1 MLFFRCECPPV
12 AINTIH
18 TQSPGDLLKICV
30 IDVDQGDAILIMTP
44 NQKYILIDGG
54 NKNYGINEIN
64 PLLDSLKILRL
75 DYVFAT
81 HYDADH
87 IGGLDEVINHIS
99 KDSIINYCY
108 DRGDTAKSKQFLEYK
123 SSISN
128 KRKTIKPGD
137 VIGLGDVVIKC
148 VCVNGKLINDVSVLV
163 KDENDFCIGLIIKY
177 KDFEFFTAGDIGG
190 VNTGNHK
197 DVETK
202 LAPLIGDID
211 VYKVSHHGSKYSSN
225 AVLVSTI
232 KPEVAIISAGTNNYG
247 HPAQSVINRLSE
259 VKCRIYQTNDTGYG
273 EIPVGQGVTIKGD
286 VWIKVYDGYYVVSKD
301 TFYFGLI

>member
-1 MLFFRCECPPV
+1 MSQKSDVL
-12 AINTIH
+12 
-18 TQSPGDLLKICV
+18 QICI

-54 NKNYGINEIN
+54 NKYYGINEIN
-64 PLLDSLKILRL
+64 PLLDSLKIRRL

-123 SSISN
+123 LSAGN
-128 KRKTIKPGD
+128 KRKTIKAGD
-137 VIGLGDVVIKC
+137 IITLNDVVIKC
-148 VCVNGKLINDVSVLV
+148 VCVNGKLMNGDSIAV
-163 KDENDFCIGLIIKY
+163 KDENDFCIGLVIEY
-177 KDFEFFTAGDIGG
+177 KDFELFTAGDIGG

-197 DVETK
+197 DIETK
-202 LAPLIGDID
+202 LAPLVGDID

-225 AVLVSTI
+225 SVLINTI
-232 KPEVAIISAGTNNYG
+232 KPEAAVISAGTNNYG
-247 HPAQSVINRLSE
+247 HPEQSVIDRLSNA
-259 VKCRIYQTNDTGYG
+259 KSRIYQTNQTEYG
-273 EIPVGQGVTIKGD
+273 QIPAGQGVILNGD
-286 VWIKVYDGYYVVSKD
+286 VWIKVYDDYYVVNTD
-301 TFYFGLI
+301 TFYLRLI